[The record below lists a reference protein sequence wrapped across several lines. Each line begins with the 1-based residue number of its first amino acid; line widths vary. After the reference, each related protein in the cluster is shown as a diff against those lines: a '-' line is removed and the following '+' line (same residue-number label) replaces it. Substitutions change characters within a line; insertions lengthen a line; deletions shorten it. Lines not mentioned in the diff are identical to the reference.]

1 MHPLLSVFL
10 SAAEGEFPPV
20 DGAVTYLSP
29 LEDGLEAVVS
39 FSGHAFVASRLSE
52 NALADLEPDGYGA
65 VLHPKVLLRM
75 AGEAGHV
82 GIIDAT
88 LVTRGVGGG
97 SLRERT
103 DLDDHPRVR
112 YARSIRQQV
121 RVFGDESGLITL
133 GEGLAGRTEMSIE
146 TFGDGDR
153 RGRELIDEAVALV
166 PSGEPLFAAVSPGHA
181 RSLRAFLSRGFVPIG
196 SEVIVIPGG

>member
-52 NALADLEPDGYGA
+52 NAFADLEPDGFGT

-97 SLRERT
+97 SLRERA
-103 DLDDHPRVR
+103 DLDNHPRVR

-133 GEGLAGRTEMSIE
+133 GKGLAGRTEMSIE

-166 PSGEPLFAAVSPGHA
+166 PTGESLFAAVSPGHA

-196 SEVIVIPGG
+196 SEVIVRPAG

>member
-20 DGAVTYLSP
+20 DGAVTYVSP
-29 LEDGLEAVVS
+29 LEDGLEAVAS

-52 NALADLEPDGYGA
+52 SDFADLAPDGYGT

-75 AGEAGHV
+75 AGETGHV

-88 LVTRGVGGG
+88 LVTRGTGGG
-97 SLRERT
+97 SLRERA

-121 RVFGDESGLITL
+121 RVFGDKSGLITL
-133 GEGLAGRTEMSIE
+133 GKGLAGRTEMSIE
-146 TFGDGDR
+146 TFDDGDR

-166 PSGEPLFAAVSPGHA
+166 PSGEALFAAVSPGHA

-196 SEVIVIPGG
+196 SEVIVRPAG